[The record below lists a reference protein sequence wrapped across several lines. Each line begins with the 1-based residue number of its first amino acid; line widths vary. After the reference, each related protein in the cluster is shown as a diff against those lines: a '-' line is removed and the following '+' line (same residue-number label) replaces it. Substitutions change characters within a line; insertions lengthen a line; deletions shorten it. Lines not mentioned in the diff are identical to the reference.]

1 MFSTDAPSDR
11 CSYVCFASLPAGEV
25 SELSLYVRDTEP
37 SKSDMFASIPSVESS
52 SAGVLRQKP
61 LSYLQLV
68 ATPDWYSQRPHRG
81 CPLATNVENIG
92 HERPGMPSMM
102 IPPRSASSRSGTRSA
117 LKTPYTTW
125 VHTPKRYLD
134 RFSRF
139 STAHARHQHTYIQTS
154 RQTDKSRY
162 NSNNITTPPKILHR
176 TLLLVT
182 FELIC

>member
-1 MFSTDAPSDR
+1 MNVPKLFEMFSTDAPSDR

-81 CPLATNVENIG
+81 CPLATKVENIG

-102 IPPRSASSRSGTRSA
+102 IPP
-117 LKTPYTTW
+117 
-125 VHTPKRYLD
+125 PKCL
-134 RFSRF
+134 FSF
-139 STAHARHQHTYIQTS
+139 G
-154 RQTDKSRY
+154 D
-162 NSNNITTPPKILHR
+162 PVR
-176 TLLLVT
+176 T
-182 FELIC
+182 